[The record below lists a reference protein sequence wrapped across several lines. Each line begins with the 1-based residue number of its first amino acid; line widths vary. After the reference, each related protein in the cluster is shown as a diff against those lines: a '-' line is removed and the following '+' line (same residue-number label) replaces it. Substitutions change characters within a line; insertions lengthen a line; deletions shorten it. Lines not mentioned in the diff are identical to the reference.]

1 MGTRHVENLSRFVR
15 AAQVSAVYDLD
26 GQRAAQAADIAGG
39 AAVLNDPYALIRSP
53 QVQAVLI
60 ASPDSTHL
68 EFVLACLQE
77 KKPVLCEKPLAVS
90 AADAE
95 RILQA
100 ELLRAALGFV
110 AYAPFVRSMW
120 RQAAG
125 DSGRWPK
132 NCLQRRTSQR
142 CHSYS

>member
-60 ASPDSTHL
+60 A
-68 EFVLACLQE
+68 
-77 KKPVLCEKPLAVS
+77 
-90 AADAE
+90 
-95 RILQA
+95 
-100 ELLRAALGFV
+100 
-110 AYAPFVRSMW
+110 
-120 RQAAG
+120 
-125 DSGRWPK
+125 
-132 NCLQRRTSQR
+132 
-142 CHSYS
+142 